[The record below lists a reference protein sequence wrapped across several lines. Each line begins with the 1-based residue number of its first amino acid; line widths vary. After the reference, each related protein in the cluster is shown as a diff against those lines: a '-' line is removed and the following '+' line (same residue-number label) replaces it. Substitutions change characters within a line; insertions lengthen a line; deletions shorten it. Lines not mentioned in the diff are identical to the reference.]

1 MTTRAQWQIGTWT
14 FDALGA
20 RLVAGETEISLEH
33 RAARTL
39 ELLCRSR
46 GRPVSRN
53 EILADVWEGRSVS
66 ANSVAIVIADL
77 RRALGDDASAPRF
90 IATIPK
96 RGYQLHDAAPPI
108 AAQPLASPARP
119 KVLQSL
125 AIAVAVLALFGA
137 GFLVLRSRAS
147 DRLTLIVTPTLNDTG
162 QAQYRPLAVALQA
175 LLTDRLARMGFNVVP
190 ASTTPGA
197 APHGQQMWF
206 RSRLILWNGIS
217 TLSMEEVD
225 GTGRI
230 RWTAMAVAPPNE
242 IATATIAR
250 LKTLRGKP
258 LDR

>member
-1 MTTRAQWQIGTWT
+1 MTTRAHWHIGTWT
-14 FDALGA
+14 FDVLGA
-20 RLVAGETEISLEH
+20 RLVAGETEIPLEH

-96 RGYQLHDAAPPI
+96 RGYQLRDAAPPV
-108 AAQPLASPARP
+108 AAPPLAVPAQS
-119 KVLQSL
+119 KVLRSL

-147 DRLTLIVTPTLNDTG
+147 DRLTLLVTP
-162 QAQYRPLAVALQA
+162 P
-175 LLTDRLARMGFNVVP
+175 
-190 ASTTPGA
+190 STTRGR
-197 APHGQQMWF
+197 
-206 RSRLILWNGIS
+206 RS
-217 TLSMEEVD
+217 
-225 GTGRI
+225 
-230 RWTAMAVAPPNE
+230 
-242 IATATIAR
+242 IAR
-250 LKTLRGKP
+250 LRSP
-258 LDR
+258 CRRC